1 MRSSRK
7 DLRTHDNA
15 VLLAAAAAAR
25 EAEGVSVLPVFCF
38 NPSTYAAKLPL
49 TGEAK
54 TGARRAQFMLE
65 SVSDLR
71 ERLRALGSDLLVAVG
86 EPEVVLAEL
95 AGDAPAAVLTHGEAC
110 TEERDAERAVAK
122 ALLAR
127 CGNSA
132 LVRVEGGFTMYDER
146 DLPFDL
152 RAMNDVFT
160 PVRGKVEK
168 NCEVRQAYAEP
179 ASGELP
185 LGGFAG
191 APGLGSELPSLEA
204 IGVDPEAAAV
214 ARAAPHRLAAL
225 DFKGGESAALQRV
238 KYYLWD
244 TDKLMKYE
252 DNRVAN
258 KSTYWIRFEL
268 LVRDWFRWYAQK
280 HGARIFMLSG
290 PARRHAKWRADRA
303 LFERWVEGRTGV
315 PLIDANMR
323 EMAATGFM
331 SNRGRQNV
339 ASYLALSLGVDWR
352 LGAEYFESALLGY
365 DPASNWGNWAA
376 AAGVTGGRV
385 NKFNPTKQSRDYDKD
400 GDYVRA
406 WLPELKDVPAPF
418 CHEPWRLTPQQQQ
431 EFGCVIGVDYPKPA
445 GEAD

>member
-1 MRSSRK
+1 MSCR
-7 DLRTHDNA
+7 
-15 VLLAAAAAAR
+15 
-25 EAEGVSVLPVFCF
+25 
-38 NPSTYAAKLPL
+38 
-49 TGEAK
+49 
-54 TGARRAQFMLE
+54 
-65 SVSDLR
+65 
-71 ERLRALGSDLLVAVG
+71 
-86 EPEVVLAEL
+86 
-95 AGDAPAAVLTHGEAC
+95 
-110 TEERDAERAVAK
+110 
-122 ALLAR
+122 
-127 CGNSA
+127 
-132 LVRVEGGFTMYDER
+132 
-146 DLPFDL
+146 
-152 RAMNDVFT
+152 
-160 PVRGKVEK
+160 
-168 NCEVRQAYAEP
+168 
-179 ASGELP
+179 
-185 LGGFAG
+185 
-191 APGLGSELPSLEA
+191 
-204 IGVDPEAAAV
+204 
-214 ARAAPHRLAAL
+214 
-225 DFKGGESAALQRV
+225 
-238 KYYLWD
+238 
-244 TDKLMKYE
+244 
-252 DNRVAN
+252 
-258 KSTYWIRFEL
+258 
-268 LVRDWFRWYAQK
+268 YAQK

-339 ASYLALSLGVDWR
+339 ASYLALSLGLDWR

-445 GEAD
+445 GEVPVWSGESGGGRGGGRGGRGKGRGGRGGGRGAGGRRQKKIVYQYDD